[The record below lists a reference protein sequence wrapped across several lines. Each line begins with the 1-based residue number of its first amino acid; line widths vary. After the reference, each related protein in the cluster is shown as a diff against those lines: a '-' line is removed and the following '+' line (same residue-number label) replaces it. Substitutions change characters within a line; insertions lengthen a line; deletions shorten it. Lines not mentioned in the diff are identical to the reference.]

1 MAYDI
6 ITYKRGSISARCI
19 AQAIG
24 ARCFTSDRLD
34 ALRVRLAQGGKRY
47 VRTIINWG
55 SSDNSLRN
63 YRVINPPHV
72 VAIATDKVRTF
83 DTLRLAGIPIPMYF
97 KGQRNAV
104 LLSDRNEI
112 VYARTLTRANSG
124 RGIVVVHPGDPV
136 PLAPLYT
143 VGILCKR
150 EYRVH
155 VFQGVVIDLVAKC
168 KRNGDTETGDYI
180 RNHSR
185 GYIFARNSVK
195 IPDSVRS
202 NLSSLAVS
210 TISALGLDFG
220 AVDIIRS
227 TENKLYV
234 LEVNTAPGLDGTTL
248 RAYINAIL
256 NTN

>member
-1 MAYDI
+1 
-6 ITYKRGSISARCI
+6 
-19 AQAIG
+19 
-24 ARCFTSDRLD
+24 
-34 ALRVRLAQGGKRY
+34 
-47 VRTIINWG
+47 
-55 SSDNSLRN
+55 
-63 YRVINPPHV
+63 
-72 VAIATDKVRTF
+72 
-83 DTLRLAGIPIPMYF
+83 MYF